1 MTFKDYVIS
10 YQEGDK
16 VVANLFDYYDI
27 FIKTLDPKFE
37 QYSYYNQNLVLC
49 FFKDHD
55 DVNPSM
61 GWIKHKT
68 LKNVKV
74 CHCFG
79 CGKTADVVRLHQ
91 ILCKQ
96 YLDKDLTEKE
106 ACIELCDM
114 FNIPTEDFED
124 LSDEDLEKSYIR
136 KLRKVDKLKNHYTI
150 REFSRGILDIREQ
163 NKMGEVD
170 LQRLNSEC
178 VKMIATV
185 KQLYD

>member
-10 YQEGDK
+10 YQVGDK
-16 VVANLFDYYDI
+16 IVANLYDYYEI
-27 FIKTLDPKFE
+27 FIKDLDPRFK
-37 QYSYYNQNLVLC
+37 QYSYYNSNLVLC
-49 FFKDHD
+49 YFKDHA

-61 GWIKHKT
+61 GWIKHKY
-68 LKNVKV
+68 LKGVKV

-91 ILCKQ
+91 ILSKQ

-106 ACIELCDM
+106 ACLQICDM
-114 FNIPTEDFED
+114 FNIPVEDFED
-124 LSDEDLEKSYIR
+124 LSDEDLEKQYVR
-136 KLRKVDKLKNHYTI
+136 NLNKVEKLKKHYTI
-150 REFSRGILDIREQ
+150 REFSQGVMDVRTSNPMGKADL
-163 NKMGEVD
+163 NK
-170 LQRLNSEC
+170 LNSEC